1 MILRDVLKQIVKSQ
15 ESEILS
21 AEKGVKREGLGEIDL
36 DLPHAQIVSGVRRC
50 GKSTFMRQLM
60 DLYEKRYYFNFED
73 PRALNFE
80 VGDFRK
86 LEEIFS
92 EKYGVSDVF
101 FFDEVQNVPKWEVAV
116 RSLLDRG
123 KKVVVTGSNASLL
136 SRELGT
142 RLTGRHL
149 RHELFPFS
157 YTEMLTLTKKT
168 PGTESFNRY
177 MENGGFP
184 EYLKYGRM
192 DILQSLFE
200 DIIARDIVVRH
211 NIRNSETVR
220 EMALYLLTNTSKEFT
235 YNSLRKIFSLGSTNT
250 ATSFVSYLK
259 DSYLVFTVPKFD
271 YSLKKQLVN
280 PKKVYSIDVGLAN
293 ANSVSFSED
302 KGRVLE
308 NIVYLKLREK
318 TKEIFYYKGK
328 GECDFVVREGK
339 KITRAVQVCY
349 NLKEENQEREING
362 LLEALKGL
370 HLQEGLIITHDQE
383 DELRIEGKKIIVKP
397 AWKWMT

>member
-21 AEKGVKREGLGEIDL
+21 AEKGVKRERLGEIDL
-36 DLPHAQIVSGVRRC
+36 DLPHAQIISGVRRC

-60 DLYEKRYYFNFED
+60 DLTENLGYFNFED
-73 PRALNFE
+73 PRALTFE
-80 VGDFRK
+80 VSDFNK
-86 LEEIFS
+86 LEEIFN
-92 EKYGVSDVF
+92 EEYGTCNAF
-101 FFDEVQNVPKWEVAV
+101 FFDEIQNIPQWEVAV

-123 KKVVVTGSNASLL
+123 KKVIVTGSNASLL

-157 YTEMLTLTKKT
+157 YTEMLTLTKKKQ
-168 PGTESFNRY
+168 GVESFDKY
-177 MENGGFP
+177 MRKGGFP
-184 EYLKYGRM
+184 EYLKYSRI

-200 DIIARDIVVRH
+200 DLIARDIIVRH
-211 NIRNSETVR
+211 NIRNSKTLK
-220 EMALYLLTNTSKEFT
+220 EMAVYLLTNTSKEFT

-250 ATSFVSYLK
+250 ATSFVSYLE
-259 DSYLVFTVPKFD
+259 DSYIVFIVPKFD
-271 YSLKKQLVN
+271 YSLRKQLVN

-302 KGRVLE
+302 QGRVLE

-349 NLKEENQEREING
+349 SLNEETQKREING
-362 LLEALKGL
+362 LLEALNEFNL
-370 HLQEGLIITHDQE
+370 AEGLILTHDQE
-383 DELRIEGKKIIVKP
+383 DQIGIGGRKIIVKP

>member
-1 MILRDVLKQIVKSQ
+1 MILRDVLKQVVKSQ

-21 AEKGVKREGLGEIDL
+21 EEKGVKRVGLGEIDL
-36 DLPHAQIVSGVRRC
+36 DLPHAHVISGVRRC

-60 DLYEKRYYFNFED
+60 NSQKNPCYFNFED

-80 VGDFRK
+80 VSDFKK
-86 LEEIFS
+86 LEEIFN
-92 EKYGVSDVF
+92 EEHGMCNAF
-101 FFDEVQNVPKWEVAV
+101 FFDEIQNIPKWEVAV
-116 RSLLDRG
+116 RFLLDRG

-157 YTEMLTLTKKT
+157 YTEMLILTKEKQ
-168 PGTESFNRY
+168 GIESFDRY
-177 MENGGFP
+177 MGKGGFP
-184 EYLKYGRM
+184 EYLKYDRI

-200 DIIARDIVVRH
+200 DIIARDIIVRH
-211 NIRNSETVR
+211 NIRNSETVK
-220 EMALYLLTNTSKEFT
+220 EMALYLLTNSSKEFT

-250 ATSFVSYLK
+250 ATSFVSYLE

-293 ANSVSFSED
+293 ANSISFSED
-302 KGRVLE
+302 RGRVLE
-308 NIVYLKLREK
+308 NMVYLKLREK
-318 TKEIFYYKGK
+318 TREVFYYRRK
-328 GECDFVVREGK
+328 GECDFVVREGR
-339 KITRAVQVCY
+339 KITRAVQVCH
-349 NLKEENQEREING
+349 NLNEENQEREING
-362 LLEALKGL
+362 LLEALNEFNLK
-370 HLQEGLIITHDQE
+370 EGLILTHNQE
-383 DELRIEGKKIIVKP
+383 DQLKVRNRKIIVKP

>member
-21 AEKGVKREGLGEIDL
+21 AEKGVKRKSLGEIDL

-60 DLYEKRYYFNFED
+60 DLQENPCYFNFED

-80 VGDFRK
+80 VSDFKK
-86 LEEIFS
+86 LEEIFN
-92 EKYGVSDVF
+92 EEYGICNSF
-101 FFDEVQNVPKWEVAV
+101 FFDEIQNVARWEVAV
-116 RSLLDRG
+116 RSILDRE

-157 YTEMLTLTKKT
+157 YTEMLTLTKKK
-168 PGTESFNRY
+168 PGIESFDKY
-177 MENGGFP
+177 MEKGGFP
-184 EYLKYGRM
+184 EYLRYGRI

-211 NIRNSETVR
+211 NIRNSETLR
-220 EMALYLLTNTSKEFT
+220 EMAVYLLTNTSKEFT

-250 ATSFVSYLK
+250 ATSFVSYLG

-271 YSLKKQLVN
+271 YSLKKRLVN

-318 TKEIFYYKGK
+318 TKEIFYYRRK
-328 GECDFVVREGK
+328 GECDFVAREGK

-349 NLKEENQEREING
+349 SLNEENQEREING
-362 LLEALKGL
+362 LIEALNEFNLK
-370 HLQEGLIITHDQE
+370 EGLILTHNQE
-383 DELRIEGKKIIVKP
+383 DQLVIGSRKIIVKP

>member
-21 AEKGVKREGLGEIDL
+21 AEKGVKRERLGEIDL
-36 DLPHAQIVSGVRRC
+36 DLPHAQIISGVRRC

-60 DLYEKRYYFNFED
+60 DLTENLGYFNFED
-73 PRALNFE
+73 PRALTFE
-80 VGDFRK
+80 VSDFNK
-86 LEEIFS
+86 LEEIFN
-92 EKYGVSDVF
+92 EEYGTCNAF
-101 FFDEVQNVPKWEVAV
+101 FFDEIQNIPQWEVAV

-123 KKVVVTGSNASLL
+123 KKVIVTGSNASLL

-157 YTEMLTLTKKT
+157 YTEMLTLTKKKQ
-168 PGTESFNRY
+168 GVESFDKY
-177 MENGGFP
+177 MRKGGFP
-184 EYLKYGRM
+184 EYLKYSRI

-200 DIIARDIVVRH
+200 DLIARDIIVRH
-211 NIRNSETVR
+211 NIRNSKTLK
-220 EMALYLLTNTSKEFT
+220 EMAVYLLTNTSKEFT

-250 ATSFVSYLK
+250 ATSFVSYLE
-259 DSYLVFTVPKFD
+259 DSYIVFIVPKFD
-271 YSLKKQLVN
+271 YSLRKQLVN

-349 NLKEENQEREING
+349 SLNEETQKREING
-362 LLEALKGL
+362 LLEALNEFNL
-370 HLQEGLIITHDQE
+370 AEGLILTHDQE
-383 DELRIEGKKIIVKP
+383 DQIGIGGRKIIVKP

>member
-21 AEKGVKREGLGEIDL
+21 AERGVKREGLGGIDL
-36 DLPHAQIVSGVRRC
+36 DLPHAQIISGVRRC

-60 DLYEKRYYFNFED
+60 DLQGNPGYFNFED

-80 VGDFRK
+80 VSDFKK
-86 LEEIFS
+86 LEEIFN
-92 EKYGVSDVF
+92 EEYGVCTAF
-101 FFDEVQNVPKWEVAV
+101 FFDEIQNIPRWEVAV
-116 RSLLDRG
+116 RSILDRG
-123 KKVVVTGSNASLL
+123 KKVVAAGSNASLL

-157 YTEMLTLTKKT
+157 YPEMLTLTKRK
-168 PGTESFNRY
+168 PGIDSFDKY
-177 MENGGFP
+177 MGEGGFP
-184 EYLKYGRM
+184 EYLKYGRI

-235 YNSLRKIFSLGSTNT
+235 YNSLRKIFGLGSTNT
-250 ATSFVSYLK
+250 ATSFVSYLE
-259 DSYLVFTVPKFD
+259 DSYLVFIVPKFN
-271 YSLKKQLVN
+271 YSLRKQLVN

-293 ANSVSFSED
+293 ANSISFSED

-308 NIVYLKLREK
+308 NMVYLKLREK

-328 GECDFVVREGK
+328 GECDFVVREGR
-339 KITRAVQVCY
+339 KITGAVQVCY
-349 NLKEENQEREING
+349 NLNEENQEREING
-362 LLEALKGL
+362 LLEALNEFNLG
-370 HLQEGLIITHDQE
+370 EGLILTHNQE
-383 DELRIEGKKIIVKP
+383 DQLGVGKRKIMVKP